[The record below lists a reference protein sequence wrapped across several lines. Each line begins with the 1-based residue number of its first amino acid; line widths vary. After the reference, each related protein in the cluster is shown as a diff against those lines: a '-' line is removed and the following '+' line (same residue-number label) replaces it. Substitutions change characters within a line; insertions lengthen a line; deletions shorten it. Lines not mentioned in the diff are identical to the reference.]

1 MPEITATFI
10 KLIEV
15 KNVAYLVEEDFQ
27 ALEKFFVV
35 LHSATL
41 NTDDINV
48 ARRVLFTQGGRTLKN
63 LPPTSSTLK
72 QHVIRS
78 SL

>member
-1 MPEITATFI
+1 MPEITGTFI
-10 KLIEV
+10 KLSEV
-15 KNVAYLVEEDFQ
+15 GNVADLVEEDFQ

-48 ARRVLFTQGGRTLKN
+48 ARRVLFTQGVRTLEN
-63 LPPTSSTLK
+63 LLPTSSALK
-72 QHVIRS
+72 QHVLRS